1 MVSRLTFPVLASSP
15 IFSVVMPRAFLP
27 ISLEPVVDYRS
38 SWSTTVKPSEGG
50 RPQSLPEHWSERY
63 DSGEGTGRATADF
76 FWVPECPLLT
86 WEFLRTA
93 APLAISGGTG
103 SPINPNILRTDS

>member
-15 IFSVVMPRAFLP
+15 IFSLVMPPAFLP

-38 SWSTTVKPSEGG
+38 SWSTTANHRRAGALRASQKHS
-50 RPQSLPEHWSERY
+50 SERY
-63 DSGEGTGRATADF
+63 DAGDGTGRATADF

-86 WEFLRTA
+86 WEFLLTA

-103 SPINPNILRTDS
+103 SPINPIATF